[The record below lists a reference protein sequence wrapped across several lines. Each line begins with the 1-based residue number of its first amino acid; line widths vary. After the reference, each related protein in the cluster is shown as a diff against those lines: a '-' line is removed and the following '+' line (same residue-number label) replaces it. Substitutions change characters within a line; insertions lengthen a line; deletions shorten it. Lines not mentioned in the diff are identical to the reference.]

1 MREQLAAS
9 REEAAAAA
17 AALSAAHEE
26 AARSAEEA
34 RPGRDMGE
42 MWGDVGRC
50 GEMWGRCEPRAPLR
64 RRARAERGGGP
75 AQRAWRQLPPQPH
88 PHPHPTA
95 GPLTP
100 TLPLPLPRTCTRA
113 RNPTPEQVGQWR
125 QRAHAWQRRAGQW
138 RRRARGAG
146 GEEAGQ
152 GQRAGSEA
160 EVWCQSVALVALA
173 ERDLM
178 AQACWG

>member
-1 MREQLAAS
+1 MQ
-9 REEAAAAA
+9 
-17 AALSAAHEE
+17 SAVAG
-26 AARSAEEA
+26 
-34 RPGRDMGE
+34 P
-42 MWGDVGRC
+42 
-50 GEMWGRCEPRAPLR
+50 
-64 RRARAERGGGP
+64 RRARGGSYP
-75 AQRAWRQLPPQPH
+75 LSLSLTLT
-88 PHPHPTA
+88 PTA

-100 TLPLPLPRTCTRA
+100 QALPLPLPRTRTRA
-113 RNPTPEQVGQWR
+113 RTPTPEQVGQWR

-178 AQACWG
+178 AQACWGLE

>member
-1 MREQLAAS
+1 MREIW
-9 REEAAAAA
+9 
-17 AALSAAHEE
+17 

-34 RPGRDMGE
+34 RP
-42 MWGDVGRC
+42 C
-50 GEMWGRCEPRAPLR
+50 
-64 RRARAERGGGP
+64 RARGGSYP
-75 AQRAWRQLPPQPH
+75 LSLSLTLT
-88 PHPHPTA
+88 PTT

-100 TLPLPLPRTCTRA
+100 TLPLPLPRTRTRA

-178 AQACWG
+178 AQAC